1 MPKFLWVVV
10 NSKQQKMINEKS
22 IKESLEKSVTEY
34 LNDEYAAYG
43 MYTIENRAI
52 PSVID
57 GFKPTQRKIIH
68 VANKVWKSGS
78 EKPIKVFQLGG
89 RIAAD
94 AHYHHGDASLN
105 AAIVGMAQSFKNSLP
120 LLDEIG
126 QFGSLRSPESGAP
139 RYIST
144 KINSNFRLIY
154 KDFDL
159 VESQWEEGHEIE
171 PKFFLPII
179 PTVLLNG
186 SSGIAVGFATNI
198 MNRNPIDLIDA
209 SLKVLEGKKFIEPLP
224 WWRDFNG
231 TVKKVDGSDSSF
243 QILGTCQIKD
253 TTTVEITELPPS
265 MTYLKYENLLNTW
278 VEKGWIQNYD
288 DNCTRNINYSIKF
301 SRAQLQECVKKDNII
316 QFLKLNES
324 ESENLTCLDENGKLI
339 IFDNVN
345 DLIRYFVNFRLTYYD
360 KRKTFQLNKLE
371 ERNVFLSNRASF
383 IKSIIDGKLKVN
395 NRPKADI
402 VTDLEKMNFDK
413 VEGSFTYL
421 LSMPIHSLTKEN
433 YEALLN
439 EVEENKKEIEKISK
453 LKPIDMYKTDLK
465 DLKKKLETSK

>member
-1 MPKFLWVVV
+1 
-10 NSKQQKMINEKS
+10 
-22 IKESLEKSVTEY
+22 
-34 LNDEYAAYG
+34 
-43 MYTIENRAI
+43 
-52 PSVID
+52 
-57 GFKPTQRKIIH
+57 
-68 VANKVWKSGS
+68 
-78 EKPIKVFQLGG
+78 
-89 RIAAD
+89 
-94 AHYHHGDASLN
+94 
-105 AAIVGMAQSFKNSLP
+105 
-120 LLDEIG
+120 
-126 QFGSLRSPESGAP
+126 
-139 RYIST
+139 
-144 KINSNFRLIY
+144 
-154 KDFDL
+154 
-159 VESQWEEGHEIE
+159 
-171 PKFFLPII
+171 
-179 PTVLLNG
+179 
-186 SSGIAVGFATNI
+186 

-209 SLKVLEGKKFIEPLP
+209 SLKVLEGKKFVEPLP

-243 QILGTCQIKD
+243 QISGMCQIKD

-316 QFLKLNES
+316 QFLKLNEG

-371 ERNVFLSNRASF
+371 ERNVYLSNRARF

-402 VTDLEKMNFDK
+402 VTDLEKMKFDK
-413 VEGSFTYL
+413 IEGSFTYL
-421 LSMPIHSLTKEN
+421 LSMAIHSLTKEN
-433 YEALLN
+433 YEALLK
-439 EVEENKKEIEKISK
+439 EVEENKKEIEKISI

>member
-10 NSKQQKMINEKS
+10 NSKTTKMINEKS

-209 SLKVLEGKKFIEPLP
+209 SLKVLEGKKFVEPLP

-243 QILGTCQIKD
+243 QISGMCQIKD

-301 SRAQLQECVKKDNII
+301 SRAQLQECIKKDNHI
-316 QFLKLNES
+316 QFLKLNEG
-324 ESENLTCLDENGKLI
+324 ESENLTCLDEM
-339 IFDNVN
+339 
-345 DLIRYFVNFRLTYYD
+345 
-360 KRKTFQLNKLE
+360 E
-371 ERNVFLSNRASF
+371 S
-383 IKSIIDGKLKVN
+383 
-395 NRPKADI
+395 
-402 VTDLEKMNFDK
+402 
-413 VEGSFTYL
+413 
-421 LSMPIHSLTKEN
+421 
-433 YEALLN
+433 
-439 EVEENKKEIEKISK
+439 
-453 LKPIDMYKTDLK
+453 
-465 DLKKKLETSK
+465 